1 MEGITLKLSG
11 YILLSLILSF
21 SFPAIQIANAKGPST
36 SGAVILKQTSGARA
50 LGMGEAFVALADD
63 VNCLYWN
70 PAGLTQIRNHEVS
83 MMYLDGLVDSW
94 FGFVVYAYPL
104 GAKGRKRRRKITRV
118 RKVSK
123 PQKYYGTIALG
134 VTVFQAG
141 KITLDPEGK
150 TVVAEQDY
158 LVTLG
163 YGYPLWRRT
172 VKRRRG
178 LRFEEREQSII
189 SLGLSVKIISSTL
202 VEDYSAMAYAGDF
215 GVLGKFLLGSNSLG
229 VGVAVQ
235 NIGTKLKFEEEGD
248 PLPLTIRAGSAYFMS
263 FGKEHSL
270 AVAVEAV
277 KPNDNGFRGNVGVE
291 YWYKE
296 IFALRSGYKIGYDLD
311 GFTAGVGFN
320 WKGYGLDYGWGMMA
334 TKMGDNHRVSFTA
347 RF

>member
-1 MEGITLKLSG
+1 MTLKLSG
-11 YILLSLILSF
+11 YILLSFILSF
-21 SFPAIQIANAKGPST
+21 SFPATQVANAKGPST
-36 SGAVILKQTSGARA
+36 SGAIILKQTSGARA

-83 MMYLDGLVDSW
+83 MMYLNGLVDSW
-94 FGFVVYAYPL
+94 FGFIGYAHPL
-104 GAKGRKRRRKITRV
+104 GANGRRGRRETGRIREV
-118 RKVSK
+118 PK
-123 PQKYYGTIALG
+123 PEKYYGTIALG
-134 VTVFQAG
+134 LTLFQAG
-141 KITLDPEGK
+141 KLTLDPEGS

-163 YGYPLWRRT
+163 YGYPLWRGIVR
-172 VKRRRG
+172 RRRG
-178 LRFEEREQSII
+178 LRFEEQQSII
-189 SLGLSVKIISSTL
+189 SLGLNIKIISSTL
-202 VEDYSAMAYAGDF
+202 VEDYSAMAYAGDL
-215 GVLGKFLLGSNSLG
+215 GVLGKFILGSNSLR

-235 NIGTKLKFEEEGD
+235 NLGTKLKFEEEGD
-248 PLPLTIRAGSAYFMS
+248 PLPFTIRVGSSYEMN
-263 FGKEHSL
+263 FGKEHAL
-270 AVAVEAV
+270 VVAAEGV
-277 KPNDNGFRGNVGVE
+277 KPNDNDIRGNMGVE

-334 TKMGDNHRVSFTA
+334 TKMGDNHRVSFTV